1 LRFLVFRGGALG
13 DVLLTLPVLQALRES
28 DPFASVEL
36 VAPFPAA
43 LLARYGGANR
53 VADMNSVEF
62 LSLFTG
68 DVGLD
73 KELRDRL
80 AKIDCVI
87 SYLFDPGTTIRTKTQ
102 AAGCRFV
109 SGPFRLGRRRLPAT
123 IQLAE
128 PLGELGIQM
137 IDPVPRLFLECKP
150 SPRTRLVFHVGS
162 GSRAKNWSAYCWSEL
177 VTRLEHRFEELLL
190 VSGEADAACTA
201 EFLRQYQNPKLKIG
215 SSLSILDLAHELA
228 VADLFI
234 GHDTGVTHLAAALG
248 VPTIALFGPTDPVI
262 WRPLGE
268 HVQVVASG
276 DSTMASITVETVA
289 ELVAASGKRKKN
301 VGDGPS

>member
-1 LRFLVFRGGALG
+1 MDKILGFFETYQPFRHLATALLILFLGYRLA
-13 DVLLTLPVLQALRES
+13 R
-28 DPFASVEL
+28 FASHWIERAL
-36 VAPFPAA
+36 VRAQIEPTVTRFVT
-43 LLARYGGANR
+43 N
-53 VADMNSVEF
+53 
-62 LSLFTG
+62 
-68 DVGLD
+68 
-73 KELRDRL
+73 
-80 AKIDCVI
+80 I
-87 SYLFDPGTTIRTKTQ
+87 SYYVMFSVVIIIT
-102 AAGCRFV
+102 
-109 SGPFRLGRRRLPAT
+109 
-123 IQLAE
+123 
-128 PLGELGIQM
+128 LGELGIQM

-289 ELVAASGKRKKN
+289 ELVAARGKRKKN